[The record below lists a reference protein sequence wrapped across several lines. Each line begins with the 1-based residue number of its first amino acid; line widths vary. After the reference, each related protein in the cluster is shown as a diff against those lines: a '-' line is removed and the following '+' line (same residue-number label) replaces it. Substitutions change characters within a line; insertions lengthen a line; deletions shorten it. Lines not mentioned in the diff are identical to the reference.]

1 MTPAEIREAA
11 WSLLLDYAAET
22 GTLANECEHAG
33 LDAEEVARIREKA
46 TAIRA
51 AASAL
56 AGMCVLDVETVRE
69 LVAATCAALDDLGW
83 EHCIQHGAGPTV
95 EAALAA
101 AEAELA
107 RAEGRR

>member
-22 GTLANECEHAG
+22 GTLASECEHAG

-56 AGMCVLDVETVRE
+56 AGMCVLP
-69 LVAATCAALDDLGW
+69 AAHLALLTATLSIRRDRRAVDLG
-83 EHCIQHGAGPTV
+83 PDLV
-95 EAALAA
+95 AALAA
-101 AEAELA
+101 AEAEVA
-107 RAEGRR
+107 RVEGR